1 MKWQSKKG
9 TPASC
14 GNAGAVE
21 SLESQK
27 QASQSF
33 HEPLGNLAKGRRD
46 FHISTAPATI
56 FLSKKDEK
64 PGPRGRAS
72 PSLRQWALRAH

>member
-1 MKWQSKKG
+1 VRRSKNG
-9 TPASC
+9 TRPSC

-33 HEPLGNLAKGRRD
+33 HEPLGNLAKSRRD

-56 FLSKKDEK
+56 HLSKKRTK
-64 PGPRGRAS
+64 TRAAGRAS